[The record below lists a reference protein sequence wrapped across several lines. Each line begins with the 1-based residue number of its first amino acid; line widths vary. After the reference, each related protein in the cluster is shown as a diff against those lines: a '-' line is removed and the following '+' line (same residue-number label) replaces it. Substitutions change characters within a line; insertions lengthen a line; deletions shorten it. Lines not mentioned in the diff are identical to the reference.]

1 MLTAE
6 AVYQIAKELSK
17 KELCLLQD
25 KINTD
30 LEEKKAPRKTAK
42 KYSNEISEDQIMDR
56 VLQRFFNSDTSK
68 ERKGWCML
76 FD

>member
-6 AVYQIAKELSK
+6 AVYHITKELSK

-30 LEEKKAPRKTAK
+30 LEEKK
-42 KYSNEISEDQIMDR
+42 SS
-56 VLQRFFNSDTSK
+56 
-68 ERKGWCML
+68 
-76 FD
+76 

>member
-25 KINTD
+25 KINAD
-30 LEEKKAPRKTAK
+30 LEVK
-42 KYSNEISEDQIMDR
+42 IS
-56 VLQRFFNSDTSK
+56 S
-68 ERKGWCML
+68 
-76 FD
+76 